1 MRARSSLLGALGFV
15 LLSGLGSWLVLGAAT
30 LARARA
36 QAPSALKRIGPKD
49 PLVAAAE
56 QQRHLTGAQVRQVS
70 LTAAPT
76 TISIGKRR
84 VKTWAFNDAVP
95 GPEIR
100 VTAGDVIRAT
110 VRNHLPAPL
119 TIHWHGITIRNDMDG
134 VPGVT
139 QKPIPPGAT
148 FTYEFTASK
157 PGTYFYHPHTGVQL
171 DRGLYG
177 ALIVQNPAETTTY
190 DRDVTLLL
198 DDWIDGLGTTPD
210 RLLKQ
215 LQAGMRQMQMG
226 SGQMPAMQGMEN
238 QASPLGM
245 DTGDVNYPLHLING
259 RPPASPPVFDVK
271 PGERIRL
278 RLINAG
284 ADTPFRVAVGGQPM
298 SVIATDGYPVNPV
311 STGALLIG
319 MGERYDIVVT
329 INRSGVFPIVAR
341 AEGKRGQ
348 ALAVLRSGP
357 GKLPA
362 ANVNPAEIHGPLL
375 SLSDLVAAPQ
385 VALPPGKP
393 DVTYR
398 VRLTGNM
405 MSYKWGLKVPQQSGM
420 TLPVRLGQRV
430 RLTFENGTA
439 MWHPMHL
446 HGHTFQ
452 VITNAG
458 TPGPR
463 KDTVIVPPRGSVT
476 VEFIADNP
484 GQWALHCHNIYHA
497 ESGMTTVLSYVKGGG

>member
-1 MRARSSLLGALGFV
+1 VGFALLV
-15 LLSGLGSWLVLGAAT
+15 GLGSWLALGGAT
-30 LARARA
+30 LAGARA
-36 QAPSALKRIGPKD
+36 QAPSDLKRIGPKD

-56 QQRHLTGAQVRQVS
+56 QQRRRTGAQVRQVS

-76 TISIGKRR
+76 TIGIGKRR
-84 VKTWAFNDAVP
+84 VKTWAFNGVVP

-100 VTAGDVIRAT
+100 VSAGEVIRAT

-139 QKPIPPGAT
+139 QKPIPPGGT

-177 ALIVQNPAETTTY
+177 ALIVQDPAETTTY
-190 DRDVTLLL
+190 GRDVTLLL
-198 DDWIDGLGTTPD
+198 DDWIDGMGTTPD
-210 RLLKQ
+210 RVLKQ
-215 LQAGMRQMQMG
+215 LQAGMKQMRMG
-226 SGQMPAMQGMEN
+226 TGQMSGMHGGMGN
-238 QASPLGM
+238 QTGPLGM
-245 DTGDVNYPLHLING
+245 DTGDVNYPLYLING
-259 RPPASPPVFDVK
+259 RPPSSPQVYDVK

-284 ADTPFRVAVGGQPM
+284 SDTPFRVAVGGQPM

-311 STGALLIG
+311 SSNAILIG
-319 MGERYDIVVT
+319 MGERYDVVVT
-329 INRSGVFPIVAR
+329 VTRPGVFPVVAR

-357 GKLPA
+357 GRIPA
-362 ANVNPAEIHGPLL
+362 ANVAPAQLHGALL
-375 SLSDLVAAPQ
+375 SLNALAAAPA

-393 DVTYR
+393 DLTYR

-405 MSYKWGLKVPQQSGM
+405 MSYKWGLKVPKQGSV

-430 RLTFENGTA
+430 RLTFENDTA

-446 HGHTFQ
+446 HGHTFE
-452 VITNAG
+452 VINGSGGA
-458 TPGPR
+458 GPR
-463 KDTVIVPPRGSVT
+463 KDTVIVPPMGTVT
-476 VEFIADNP
+476 VDFIADNP
-484 GQWALHCHNIYHA
+484 GQWVLHCHNTYHA
-497 ESGMTTVLSYVKGGG
+497 ESGMMTVLSYVKGGG